1 MNEQAN
7 PAKTYGSF
15 EEFWPDYVRA
25 HTNKTNRQLH
35 FIGLTLG
42 AACAGSAV
50 LFRKPLL
57 LLAAPVFGYGLSWV
71 GHFVFEKNT
80 PASFT
85 NPIYSF
91 RGDLRMWSKMATGTM
106 DAEVERFTREAADA
120 TETNAADGA
129 KGTSGPNG
137 TSEPTP
143 APNGANG
150 PGVAQTVN

>member
-1 MNEQAN
+1 MNEQAAH

-57 LLAAPVFGYGLSWV
+57 LLAAPVLGYGLSWV

-80 PASFT
+80 PASFA

-91 RGDLRMWSKMATGTM
+91 QGDLRMWSKMARGTM
-106 DAEVERFTREAADA
+106 DAEVERFTREVGDA
-120 TETNAADGA
+120 
-129 KGTSGPNG
+129 SR
-137 TSEPTP
+137 TSEASDAPATSEAAP

-150 PGVAQTVN
+150 PVVDATVN